1 MKIGIEIS
9 IDVTKIDKTR
19 IHVGEKGKYINLT
32 TFIDTENKDQY
43 GNHGFISQST
53 SKEERE
59 NGVKTQI
66 LGNSKVFFK
75 KDSEVKQAPE
85 VPPPPFEEDP
95 IDDVPF

>member
-9 IDVTKIDKTR
+9 IDVTKIDKAR

-59 NGVKTQI
+59 NGVKTKI

-75 KDSEVKQAPE
+75 KDSEQQQAPE

>member
-1 MKIGIEIS
+1 MKIGIEIR
-9 IDVTKIDKTR
+9 IDVTKIDKSR
-19 IHVGEKGKYINLT
+19 IYVGEKGKYLNLT
-32 TFIDTENKDQY
+32 TFVDTENKDQY

-53 SKEERE
+53 SKEERDA
-59 NGVKTQI
+59 GVKPQI

-75 KDSEVKQAPE
+75 KDSEQQQAPE